1 MRASA
6 LAVARAIAATPDR
19 AAILMNSRMLFPS
32 FQQVQSASTQAP
44 SQLVQPLRQLNRCP
58 PRIRNK
64 RTCYSR
70 RQHLVR
76 RIQLDPARLQ
86 LLAERLEVLNLE
98 TN

>member
-1 MRASA
+1 MSGSNSLRVVVVTASA
-6 LAVARAIAATPDR
+6 RSL
-19 AAILMNSRMLFPS
+19 PS
-32 FQQVQSASTQAP
+32 GTQAP

-58 PRIRNK
+58 PRVRNI

-70 RQHLVR
+70 RQYLVR

-98 TN
+98 TNVIERAAFGRLRHGVSR